1 MGRGGERV
9 LYAGVKRG
17 RAIYKKLSFKM
28 ATAFWAIVFWKMEKE
43 ILGKWK
49 SFDIVQL
56 YNFMRVLVAVA
67 RVDNFRYFSCF
78 PWDFVHI
85 LMFVSKLLTRLFEN
99 GYTKERWK
107 LKVLDRKI
115 SFSFALLIAKV
126 KMKTVSSESFPWEKL
141 TVVLAGRRSM
151 RGLYGSNRKT

>member
-1 MGRGGERV
+1 MLVSNVDVQFTEKYHLKWQR
-9 LYAGVKRG
+9 
-17 RAIYKKLSFKM
+17 F
-28 ATAFWAIVFWKMEKE
+28 FWAIVFWKKEMEKE

-56 YNFMRVLVAVA
+56 YNFMRVLVAVVA

-107 LKVLDRKI
+107 LKEFWIEKYR
-115 SFSFALLIAKV
+115 FSFALLIAKV

>member
-1 MGRGGERV
+1 MLVSNVDVQFTKNYHLKWQR
-9 LYAGVKRG
+9 L
-17 RAIYKKLSFKM
+17 
-28 ATAFWAIVFWKMEKE
+28 FWAIVFWKKEMEKE

-56 YNFMRVLVAVA
+56 YNFMRVLVAVVA

-107 LKVLDRKI
+107 LKEFWIEKYR
-115 SFSFALLIAKV
+115 FSFAYMSK
-126 KMKTVSSESFPWEKL
+126 SENENSFFWVFPLGETYCCARWQKKYEG
-141 TVVLAGRRSM
+141 VVRIQ
-151 RGLYGSNRKT
+151 

>member
-1 MGRGGERV
+1 M
-9 LYAGVKRG
+9 
-17 RAIYKKLSFKM
+17 
-28 ATAFWAIVFWKMEKE
+28 FWKKEMEKE

-56 YNFMRVLVAVA
+56 YNFMRVLVAVVA

-99 GYTKERWK
+99 GYTKER
-107 LKVLDRKI
+107 
-115 SFSFALLIAKV
+115 
-126 KMKTVSSESFPWEKL
+126 
-141 TVVLAGRRSM
+141 
-151 RGLYGSNRKT
+151 